1 MKPVFNRG
9 KIMKKIIMILSI
21 YLSFNFHASAQVY
34 PVDIIVPPIPGYET
48 IEGVEIPVIYHLR
61 SESNSLEIHFM
72 TFYVYAD
79 AYYIGTEFTIDWS
92 AQTQYD
98 LADKSFSDFKKL
110 ETDWHV
116 NTPLIHD
123 ASSVILN
130 GETMLLENSYFYKEE
145 DTGHP
150 YPLVTEKTIFS
161 VCISPNRLF
170 IGGSCRISYHGYHVS
185 GLDNYLQLWSS
196 QDGKE
201 LFSQFLGRGYSEFY
215 FSPQSTFLAGRYCDD
230 IDNGPEQNPRWIRGP
245 RSILVNTTT
254 HDKIASNRDVAFTSG
269 DEYFVTERD
278 GVPTLVHVRTD
289 TNILRYAMESPM
301 ISAAFSP
308 DNQRLYIA
316 GANSQIYVFDSH
328 LPSQTPGWE
337 VYP

>member
-1 MKPVFNRG
+1 
-9 KIMKKIIMILSI
+9 MIFLFLSSSQI
-21 YLSFNFHASAQVY
+21 AVAQVN
-34 PVDIIVPPIPGYET
+34 PVDISAPPIPDYET

-61 SESNSLEIHFM
+61 AESNSLDINFM

-79 AYYIGTEFTIDWS
+79 AYYIGTEFNIDWS

-98 LADKSFSDFKKL
+98 LANKSFSDFKRL

-116 NTPLIHD
+116 NIPLIHD
-123 ASSVILN
+123 ASSVILD
-130 GETMLLENSYFYKEE
+130 GETMLLENSYFHNQE
-145 DTGHP
+145 DMGGAD
-150 YPLVTEKTIFS
+150 PLITEKTIFS
-161 VCISPNRLF
+161 VSLSPNRLF
-170 IGGSCRISYHGYHVS
+170 IGGVCRILYHGYHVS

-196 QDGKE
+196 RDGKE

-215 FSPQSTFLAGRYCDD
+215 FSPQGSFLAGRYCDD
-230 IDNGPEQNPRWIRGP
+230 IDNGKEQIPRWIRGP

-254 HDKIASNRDVAFTSG
+254 HEKIASSKDVAFTSD

-278 GVPTLVHVRTD
+278 GVPTLVHARTD

-316 GANSQIYVFDSH
+316 GANSKIYVFDSH
-328 LPSQTPGWE
+328 LPSHAAGWE